1 MTLATN
7 MAGRGTDIILGGNP
21 DALYKQQVVYRGEDL
36 TDEQKRAAFERIQG
50 QCETE
55 KEEVLE
61 LGGLHIVGTER
72 HESRRIDNQL
82 RGRSGRQGDP
92 GSSRFFLSLEDDL
105 MRIFASERVS
115 NLMLKL
121 GMEEGVP
128 IEHRM
133 VSKSIEN
140 AQKKVEGHNF
150 DIRKHILEYDDV
162 MNKQREIIYAHRAGV
177 LGGSSIQDDAE
188 EWLVDVVDALINVH
202 CPEEAYAEAWDL
214 AGLHEAVLAQFGTDV
229 MATGDMSEMDGTAY
243 GTNCWN
249 AFSSFSGNGNRNA
262 KNKSVPNF
270 ARSSNGAWR
279 YRSSTIIGRTI
290 FWGWISSG
298 TASG

>member
-1 MTLATN
+1 
-7 MAGRGTDIILGGNP
+7 
-21 DALYKQQVVYRGEDL
+21 
-36 TDEQKRAAFERIQG
+36 
-50 QCETE
+50 
-55 KEEVLE
+55 
-61 LGGLHIVGTER
+61 
-72 HESRRIDNQL
+72 
-82 RGRSGRQGDP
+82 
-92 GSSRFFLSLEDDL
+92 

-177 LGGSSIQDDAE
+177 LGGSSIEDDAE
-188 EWLVDVVDALINVH
+188 YWLVDVVDTLINTH

-214 AGLHEAVLAQFGTDV
+214 QGLREVALAQFGTEV
-229 MATGDMSEMDGTAY
+229 MATEDMSDMGRDGLRDELLEHVQTLFKQRQREREEQIGSELRSQLERSLVLQVIDHHWKEHLLGMDQLRDGIGLRGY
-243 GTNCWN
+243 GQKDPLTEYKREGFDMFVAMMDRIKSDSLERLFKVQVVKGERPPVEEDEALPPQMVFNRGDGESAPRTVQRAQAKVGRNEPCPCG
-249 AFSSFSGNGNRNA
+249 SG
-262 KNKSVPNF
+262 KKYKKCH
-270 ARSSNGAWR
+270 GA
-279 YRSSTIIGRTI
+279 
-290 FWGWISSG
+290 
-298 TASG
+298 

>member
-1 MTLATN
+1 M
-7 MAGRGTDIILGGNP
+7 
-21 DALYKQQVVYRGEDL
+21 
-36 TDEQKRAAFERIQG
+36 
-50 QCETE
+50 
-55 KEEVLE
+55 
-61 LGGLHIVGTER
+61 HIVGTER

-188 EWLVDVVDALINVH
+188 DWLVDVVDTLINAH

-214 AGLHEAVLAQFGTDV
+214 QGLREAVLAQFGTEV
-229 MATGDMSEMDGTAY
+229 MATEDMSDMGAGWPAGRIAGTRPDA
-243 GTNCWN
+243 
-249 AFSSFSGNGNRNA
+249 SSSKGNGNG
-262 KNKSVPNF
+262 KNKSVPRF
-270 ARSSNGAWR
+270 ALSLNGAWC
-279 YRSSTIIGRTI
+279 YRSLTTIGRNI
-290 FWGWISSG
+290 SSAWISSG
-298 TASG
+298 TASGSGAMDRKIR